1 MLNPHQTTLILVDV
15 QGNLARAMPESQ
27 HLIQNIQRCIK
38 AAQVLE
44 IPIIWIE
51 QYPEGLGET
60 IPELKQLFP
69 EQLPLIK
76 TTFGCMS
83 NPRISDALTQCGRTQ
98 LLVCGIET
106 HVCVYQSVIQMLEA
120 GYEVELITDAVGSRD
135 PTNKQLAI
143 AKMEAKG
150 AGLSSTEMWI
160 FEATKDAKSPFFK
173 EILKIV
179 K

>member
-83 NPRISDALTQCGRTQ
+83 NPRISDALTQSGRTQ

-106 HVCVYQSVIQMLEA
+106 HVCVYH
-120 GYEVELITDAVGSRD
+120 
-135 PTNKQLAI
+135 
-143 AKMEAKG
+143 
-150 AGLSSTEMWI
+150 
-160 FEATKDAKSPFFK
+160 
-173 EILKIV
+173 
-179 K
+179 